1 MTKHK
6 QLFVFDIETVPD
18 VKAAENLLGPQPDLK
33 QALVDYHLEVTKGA
47 NSFIRQPFHK
57 VVAIA
62 FLVADIEYDQ
72 GFEYYSIRELRPGG
86 NADSSERDLIH
97 GVFNYMKQLTP
108 RLVSFNG
115 RSFDLPVLKYRAM
128 LHGVSAKWL
137 YDSGDKWN
145 SYNSR
150 YSLDWHCDLLEAF
163 SDFGT
168 SARIKMQEVSALF
181 GIPSKLDC
189 DGSEVD
195 SMFAAGKVN
204 EIRDYCEL
212 DVVNTYVLY
221 LRYMLHRGSLTK
233 DGYEQ
238 SLQELL
244 DFMAM
249 NQDKKPHFAKYIEA
263 FNQSYTK

>member
-1 MTKHK
+1 MKHN

-18 VKAAENLLGPQPDLK
+18 IDTAKNLLGPQSDLK
-33 QALVDYHLEVTKGA
+33 QALVDYHLETTKGA

-62 FLVADIEYDQ
+62 FLVADIEYHQ
-72 GFEYYSIRELRPGG
+72 GYEYYSLKELRPGG
-86 NADSSERDLIH
+86 NLQSSEKDLIN
-97 GVFNYMKQLTP
+97 GVFEYMKKISP

-115 RSFDLPVLKYRAM
+115 RTFDLPVLKYRAM

-145 SYNSR
+145 NYNSR

-168 SARIKMQEVSALF
+168 SARVKMKEVSALF

-195 SMFAAGKVN
+195 KLFSQGKVA
-204 EIRDYCEL
+204 EIRNYCEI
-212 DVVNTYVLY
+212 DVVNTYILY
-221 LRYMLHRGSLTK
+221 LRYMVHRGSITK
-233 DGYEQ
+233 EGYLQ

-244 DFMAM
+244 DLMEM
-249 NQDKKPHFAKYIEA
+249 EKIEKPHFAKYLEA
-263 FNQSYTK
+263 FNQEYIK